1 MANVIRN
8 MNFKPIIEK
17 IEYNREGEPKP
28 NDKINMRVW
37 DEMKVERLRA
47 DAVKVVLQRN
57 VEPEPKTIFSI
68 QVAIGIEVLINTEE
82 FDKLDDSVE
91 FFKNSKIMEC
101 FSVCGDNFSVHKKI
115 ISRKNY
121 FICLKNSSEI
131 NWEYFEFSLAAS
143 RTLGSPSEF
152 STTEIIPPISPNGSL
167 LTFASNFT

>member
-28 NDKINMRVW
+28 NDKINMRGW

-68 QVAIGIEVLINTEE
+68 KVAIGIEVLINTEE

-91 FFKNSKIMEC
+91 FFKNSQ
-101 FSVCGDNFSVHKKI
+101 
-115 ISRKNY
+115 ISRVLASTVSCV
-121 FICLKNSSEI
+121 ISE
-131 NWEYFEFSLAAS
+131 L
-143 RTLGSPSEF
+143 TLHSPIGAMI
-152 STTEIIPPISPNGSL
+152 TAPIVQFPQ
-167 LTFASNFT
+167 

>member
-68 QVAIGIEVLINTEE
+68 KVAIGIEVLINTEE

-91 FFKNSKIMEC
+91 FFKNSQ
-101 FSVCGDNFSVHKKI
+101 
-115 ISRKNY
+115 ISRVLASTVSCV
-121 FICLKNSSEI
+121 ISE
-131 NWEYFEFSLAAS
+131 L
-143 RTLGSPSEF
+143 TLHSPIGAMI
-152 STTEIIPPISPNGSL
+152 TAPIVQFPQ
-167 LTFASNFT
+167 